1 MRTKLTWLLLA
12 LALTGAAVTPGGGF
26 AADAPTQ
33 EGKEAHSAHEGGIP
47 NKDVA
52 DKAGIK
58 RYDLGIYTL
67 IVFSLLLFLLSKYAF
82 PAVIKMLDEREANIK
97 GEYEAAENARKEA
110 VAYLDQVKAE
120 RAKAADE
127 VRMLIEEARR
137 DATALKDK
145 LRADAA
151 AEVQAERERLR
162 REIETARDQA
172 LQEIWAK
179 TVELA
184 SLVSTKTVKR
194 ELTPD
199 DHRRLM
205 DEALVELKQNVT
217 RA

>member
-1 MRTKLTWLLLA
+1 MRTPVLLRVALVLA
-12 LALTGAAVTPGGGF
+12 WTTFLVSSGV
-26 AADAPTQ
+26 AADHGPP
-33 EGKEAHSAHEGGIP
+33 EGGKSNP
-47 NKDVA
+47 LNFT
-52 DKAGIK
+52 GIS

-67 IVFSLLLFLLSKYAF
+67 VVFGALVFLLGKFAW

-97 GEYEAAENARKEA
+97 NEYEAAENARKEA
-110 VAYLDQVKAE
+110 LTYLEQVKAE

-127 VRMLIEEARR
+127 VRLLIEEARK

-151 AEVQAERERLR
+151 AEVQAERDRLR

-172 LQEIWAK
+172 LQEIWSR

-184 SLVSTKTVKR
+184 ALVSSKTVRR